1 MYYLLV
7 AWMVIIEFE
16 LEINQTEQIWEFTS
30 LPAVCD
36 CFDNTGVVDVVFVDA
51 VVSDEQMD

>member
-1 MYYLLV
+1 MV
-7 AWMVIIEFE
+7 WMVIIEFE

-51 VVSDEQMD
+51 GVLCERMD

>member
-30 LPAVCD
+30 LPAVSD

-51 VVSDEQMD
+51 AVLCERMD